1 MSHRLPVS
9 LAFLF
14 ALALA
19 GCGVKGPLE
28 PPGTKPPT
36 PPGQKAAAATTGSA
50 ADPATAAN
58 GPAASTAP
66 QGSADNTS
74 GLVTTD
80 DIMSTNTSQPGNAD
94 ARAASGNAYVS
105 PNTPGDSVSR
115 PVTQTPNIA
124 KRPFILDGL
133 L

>member
-36 PPGQKAAAATTGSA
+36 PPGQKAAAATTGPA
-50 ADPATAAN
+50 AGPATAAN
-58 GPAASTAP
+58 GPAAPAAP
-66 QGSADNTS
+66 QGSADNT
-74 GLVTTD
+74 GALVTTD
-80 DIMSTNTSQPGNAD
+80 DIMSTNSAQPGNAD
-94 ARAASGNAYVS
+94 ARAASGNAYIS

>member
-36 PPGQKAAAATTGSA
+36 PPGQKAAAATAGSPA
-50 ADPATAAN
+50 APAPAAT
-58 GPAASTAP
+58 GPAAPVAP
-66 QGSADNTS
+66 QGSADNTA
-74 GLVTTD
+74 GLITTD
-80 DIMSTNTSQPGNAD
+80 DIMSTNSAQPGSAD
-94 ARAASGNAYVS
+94 ARAASGNAYVA

>member
-36 PPGQKAAAATTGSA
+36 PPGQKAAAATTG
-50 ADPATAAN
+50 PA
-58 GPAASTAP
+58 AP
-66 QGSADNTS
+66 QGSADNT
-74 GLVTTD
+74 GALVTTD
-80 DIMSTNTSQPGNAD
+80 DIMSTNSAQPGNAD
-94 ARAASGNAYVS
+94 ARAASGNAYIS

>member
-36 PPGQKAAAATTGSA
+36 PPGQKAAAASTTTPNA
-50 ADPATAAN
+50 AAN
-58 GPAASTAP
+58 GPVATAP
-66 QGSADNTS
+66 QGSADNTR

-80 DIMSTNTSQPGNAD
+80 DIMSTNSSQPGSAD
-94 ARAASGNAYVS
+94 ARAASGDAYVA

>member
-36 PPGQKAAAATTGSA
+36 PLGQKAAATTSPA
-50 ADPATAAN
+50 AAPATAAN
-58 GPAASTAP
+58 GPVAP
-66 QGSADNTS
+66 QGTADNTT

-80 DIMSTNTSQPGNAD
+80 DIMSTNSAQPGNAD
-94 ARAASGNAYVS
+94 ARAASGNAYIA